1 MKNIVRNFSV
11 AIVVFVTTFITVYYS
26 VVYATKKQIVFDG
39 SDILIIIFF
48 GLLIFD
54 GRVYATL
61 YQF

>member
-39 SDILIIIFF
+39 SDYFLW
-48 GLLIFD
+48 LTIFD

>member
-11 AIVVFVTTFITVYYS
+11 AIVVFVTAFITVYYS
-26 VVYATKKQIVFDG
+26 VVYATKKQI
-39 SDILIIIFF
+39 
-48 GLLIFD
+48 IFD